1 MNLQAKLWQIS
12 FRDESGIGFETIN
25 PEYLGHLWGILEAI
39 RRSRANLSAEKL
51 EKSRKKL
58 IGLKVFL
65 LLHTLF
71 KSPFS
76 SPLEAKEL
84 LREVRTAT

>member
-39 RRSRANLSAEKL
+39 RRSRANPSAEKL

-58 IGLKVFL
+58 IGLKVFRHGL
-65 LLHTLF
+65 ACLH
-71 KSPFS
+71 
-76 SPLEAKEL
+76 EAA
-84 LREVRTAT
+84 RCVCDV